1 MTPRLL
7 YVLHSGN
14 LYGTERMALATLE
27 GLGATV
33 DPLLCAPPGPVLA
46 EAQRRGV
53 QSIAFANPRELALLL
68 RREVSNHRE
77 VSFAATAVTHS
88 VLFAALNAVYRRR
101 GVHIHMVHGGT
112 DERDSYGRKKIL
124 NHAGVR
130 FVAVSGYVRE
140 RLVANG
146 VRADRI
152 SVIENFLGSDDVA
165 SRPRRSPF
173 VSPGIRHVLIV
184 SRVDPIKRVDLLL
197 DALDRHAGPRALE
210 FRILGTGWDLDALRE
225 RARTTHPQ
233 VTFAGFSDAV
243 PNELA
248 RSDLL
253 LHLCPVEPFGLAI
266 LEAMAAGIPVLVPD
280 SGGAGSLVE
289 DGVSGMHF
297 RADDAD
303 DLARRLATF
312 QTADADTLN
321 RLVAGA
327 DRQLAM
333 RFSAAARIADY
344 RRLFNGVEL

>member
-14 LYGTERMALATLE
+14 LYGTERIALATLE
-27 GLGATV
+27 SLGTDV

-46 EAQRRGV
+46 ESQRRGV
-53 QSIAFANPRELALLL
+53 PSIAFTSPRDLALLL
-68 RREVSNHRE
+68 RRAA
-77 VSFAATAVTHS
+77 SFAATAVTHS
-88 VLFAALNAVYRRR
+88 LLFVALNALYRRH

-112 DERDSYGRKKIL
+112 DERDSYGRKKVL
-124 NHAGVR
+124 NPTGVR
-130 FVAVSGYVRE
+130 FVAVSDSVRE
-140 RLVANG
+140 RLMANG

-152 SVIENFLGSDDVA
+152 TVIENFLDFDDVA
-165 SRPRRSPF
+165 SRPKRPSFTIAGVRRIL
-173 VSPGIRHVLIV
+173 VV

-197 DALDRHAGPRALE
+197 DALDRHAGPRSLE
-210 FRILGTGWDLDALRE
+210 FRVLGTGWDLDALRE
-225 RARTTHPQ
+225 RARATHPN
-233 VTFAGFSDAV
+233 VAFAGFSDDV
-243 PNELA
+243 PGELA

-289 DGVSGMHF
+289 EGVSGLRF

-303 DLARRLATF
+303 DLARRLATL
-312 QTADADTLN
+312 QTADAQTLN
-321 RLVAGA
+321 RLVAGG
-327 DRQLAM
+327 DRQLST

-344 RRLFNGVEL
+344 RRLFKGVAS